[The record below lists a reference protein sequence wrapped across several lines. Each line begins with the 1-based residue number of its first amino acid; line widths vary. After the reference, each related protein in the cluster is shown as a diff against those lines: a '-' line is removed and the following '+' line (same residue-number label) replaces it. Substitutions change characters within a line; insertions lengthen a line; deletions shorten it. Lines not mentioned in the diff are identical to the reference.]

1 MRVAIVMRAAQFGLS
16 DVKSAHGRRERCNM
30 NAVRRRAG
38 SAGLAAAIAALT
50 LLVAPALADAD
61 GGEEDQGGA
70 RPTYNFNAT
79 LHPPGGANADDHD
92 EDTEGRGPSGLVKFR
107 QPKDEDVIVY
117 LDVRV
122 RRLAASSTFT
132 VQRAT
137 DTQVDDVCTGTNWEM
152 PTLGQI
158 ATNETGRGRA
168 DLVRP
173 LPPTL
178 LGTTF
183 DIHFRVIDAAGNV
196 VLESAC
202 HQFTVRQ

>member
-1 MRVAIVMRAAQFGLS
+1 
-16 DVKSAHGRRERCNM
+16 
-30 NAVRRRAG
+30 
-38 SAGLAAAIAALT
+38 
-50 LLVAPALADAD
+50 
-61 GGEEDQGGA
+61 
-70 RPTYNFNAT
+70 
-79 LHPPGGANADDHD
+79 
-92 EDTEGRGPSGLVKFR
+92 VKFR

-117 LDVRV
+117 LDVQV
-122 RRLAASSTFT
+122 QRLAANSTYT

-137 DTQVDDVCTGTNWEM
+137 DTQIDGVCTGTNWEM

-158 ATNETGRGRA
+158 ATNERGRGRA
-168 DLVRP
+168 NLVRP

-196 VLESAC
+196 VLESFC

>member
-1 MRVAIVMRAAQFGLS
+1 MS
-16 DVKSAHGRRERCNM
+16 RERVIVLALT
-30 NAVRRRAG
+30 AV
-38 SAGLAAAIAALT
+38 LAALT
-50 LLVAPALADAD
+50 LLAVPAFA
-61 GGEEDQGGA
+61 GGDEDEDDDEGRA
-70 RPTYNFNAT
+70 WPTYNFNAT
-79 LHPPGGANADDHD
+79 LHPPGGANADDDD
-92 EDTEGRGPSGLVKFR
+92 ESDDDESERRGPSGLVKFR

-122 RRLAASSTFT
+122 RRLAANSSFT

-137 DTQVDDVCTGTNWEM
+137 DTTVDDVCAGTNWDA

-158 ATNETGRGRA
+158 ATDRTGSGRA
-168 DLVRP
+168 NLVRP

-178 LGTTF
+178 VGTTF
-183 DIHFRVIDAAGNV
+183 DIHFRVIDAAGTV

>member
-1 MRVAIVMRAAQFGLS
+1 
-16 DVKSAHGRRERCNM
+16 M
-30 NAVRRRAG
+30 NAVRRPAR

-50 LLVAPALADAD
+50 LLVAPALAGAD

-79 LHPPGGANADDHD
+79 LHPPGGPNADDHD
-92 EDTEGRGPSGLVKFR
+92 EESERRGPSGLVKFR

-158 ATNETGRGRA
+158 ATDETGRGRA

-173 LPPTL
+173 LPTTL
-178 LGTTF
+178 LGMTF